1 MNLRL
6 KAELVKRYGSQVK
19 AAKALGLSES
29 RLSYLVQ
36 GHIEPSSVMR
46 SKFESTFGPVITRK
60 LLPTSVKTSH
70 SRKAKCRE

>member
-1 MNLRL
+1 MNLEL

-36 GHIEPSSVMR
+36 GHIEASSVMR
-46 SKFESTFGPVITRK
+46 SKFESTFGPGIARK
-60 LLPTSVKTSH
+60 LLPRSVKTTPF
-70 SRKAKCRE
+70 RKGKRP